1 LGAESREATVQC
13 MYRKIRTRV
22 TPRSSEEAL
31 YQHFLMIICMLVLQ
45 FFEHVFFIFPLLVY
59 VIITSGFGIKL
70 NKRVQLWAVFA
81 ACFIIINHLM
91 TSMWIKWG
99 NTFYS
104 GESVV
109 YAIKNQTTE
118 QNFQVGGYM
127 IVSLVF
133 YIFFFSSSTSLGS
146 ISPVARIR
154 QNMKSM

>member
-1 LGAESREATVQC
+1 MLDVKNREATVQC

-22 TPRSSEEAL
+22 PPRSSEEAL
-31 YQHFLMIICMLVLQ
+31 YQHFLIIIYMLVLQ
-45 FFEHVFFIFPLLVY
+45 FFKHVFLMIIYVSPTIFWACFFYISIAY

-81 ACFIIINHLM
+81 TCFIIINHLM

-109 YAIKNQTTE
+109 VKNQTTE
-118 QNFQVGGYM
+118 QNLQVAGY
-127 IVSLVF
+127 ILSFLHLF
-133 YIFFFSSSTSLGS
+133 L
-146 ISPVARIR
+146 
-154 QNMKSM
+154 